1 MCENN
6 EIVEFNNL
14 VLVLIF
20 FESYVLFKK
29 RKLEY
34 YYLFSNNRTFH
45 IRFQENYKKIF
56 FFPNSKSNSTTIS
69 KYSRY
74 PQLLPVQ
81 SRVP

>member
-20 FESYVLFKK
+20 FESYILFKK
-29 RKLEY
+29 RKLKY

-45 IRFQENYKKIF
+45 IRFQENYKILF
-56 FFPNSKSNSTTIS
+56 FSNSKSNSSTIS

-74 PQLLPVQ
+74 PQLLLV
-81 SRVP
+81 

>member
-45 IRFQENYKKIF
+45 IRFQEYYKKILF
-56 FFPNSKSNSTTIS
+56 FLNPKSNSSTIA
-69 KYSRY
+69 KYS
-74 PQLLPVQ
+74 
-81 SRVP
+81 